1 MNGQNLSLLG
11 LVNYNDQILDAF
23 TFPKGID
30 REGTIQEI
38 ILQTAELE
46 LIYPDWNTMKTGIEL
61 WCSRNA
67 VAWKKMLDTTTVKYN
82 PIWNKDG
89 VIKETETRDL
99 HDVSGSDGTGTHNVA
114 GYNSA
119 DLVTS
124 DQDVSSASGTA
135 DHSGTITHERIEQGN
150 IGVTTTQQMLKE
162 EREIADYNVTDVIVQ
177 SFKKRFCIMIY

>member
-11 LVNYNDQILDAF
+11 LVNYNDVILDAF
-23 TFPKGID
+23 TFPEGIN
-30 REGTIQEI
+30 REATIQEI

-46 LIYPDWNTMKTGIEL
+46 LIYPDFNTMKTGIEL
-61 WCSRNA
+61 WCKKNA
-67 VAWKKMLDTTTVKYN
+67 IPWKKMLDTMNFEYN

-89 VIKETETRDL
+89 VITETETRDL

-114 GYNSA
+114 GYNST

-135 DHSGTITHERIEQGN
+135 DHSGTIVHERIEQGN
-150 IGVTTTQQMLKE
+150 IGITTTQQMIKE
-162 EREIADYNVTDVIVQ
+162 EREIAPYNITDEIVQ
-177 SFKKRFCIMIY
+177 SFKRRFCIMIY